1 MENYGVFL
9 QIDGTK
15 GRSGRGLLPVS
26 ELGTPR
32 GADLR
37 KLFPLGTKLK
47 AKIIGL
53 EEGKMRLS
61 VRALKDDEE
70 RADFEGYK
78 GKAPPSAAPR
88 GFGTLGDLLSKKRPA
103 K

>member
-1 MENYGVFL
+1 VP
-9 QIDGTK
+9 T
-15 GRSGRGLLPVS
+15 S

-37 KLFPLGTKLK
+37 KAFALGTKLK
-47 AKIIGL
+47 AMIIGL

-61 VRALKDDEE
+61 LTALKDDEE
-70 RADFEGYK
+70 RKEFEGFK
-78 GKAPPSAAPR
+78 GKEPQGPATS
-88 GFGTLGDLLSKKRPA
+88 GFGTLGDLLKKRPT